1 MESLVQWYAENGSA
15 LWATIIGFLSAYGV
29 AIVSLVLGIIKTK
42 LASIKSTEKMCALI
56 TKLEEEFKNVVEA
69 NKNDIIAACDANTAK
84 RIAKMQ
90 EIADATNAANEKLEE
105 AQTTDA
111 NDALNNL
118 E

>member
-1 MESLVQWYAENGSA
+1 MESLVQWYAENGTA
-15 LWATIIGFLSAYGV
+15 LWATIIGFLSAYGL
-29 AIVSLVLGIIKTK
+29 ALIGLVIGIIKA
-42 LASIKSTEKMCALI
+42 LFGSNEKTSKFTNTLVEV
-56 TKLEEEFKNVVEA
+56 KDEFKKYVDD
-69 NKNDIIAACDANTAK
+69 NKEEIIAACDANTAK

-90 EIADATNAANEKLEE
+90 EIADATIAANEKLEE

>member
-1 MESLVQWYAENGSA
+1 MESLVQWYAENESA
-15 LWATIIGFLSAYGV
+15 LWATIIGFLSAYGA
-29 AIVSLVLGIIKTK
+29 AIVSLVVGIIKTK

-56 TKLEEEFKNVVEA
+56 TKLEEEFKNVGEA

>member
-29 AIVSLVLGIIKTK
+29 AIVTLVVGIIKTK
-42 LASIKSTEKMCALI
+42 LASIKSTEKMCSLL
-56 TKLEEEFKNVVEA
+56 TELKEEFTNVVEA
-69 NKNDIIAACDANTAK
+69 NKEDIIAACDANTAK
-84 RIAKMQ
+84 RIQKMQ
-90 EIADATNAANEKLEE
+90 EIAEATNAANEKLEE

>member
-29 AIVSLVLGIIKTK
+29 AIVTLVVGIIKTK
-42 LASIKSTEKMCALI
+42 LASIKATEKTA
-56 TKLEEEFKNVVEA
+56 KLLDELVNEFKNIVEA
-69 NKNDIIAACDANTAK
+69 NKEDIIAACDANTAK
-84 RIAKMQ
+84 RIQKMQ
-90 EIADATNAANEKLEE
+90 EIAEATNAANEKLEE

>member
-15 LWATIIGFLSAYGV
+15 LWVTIIGFLSAYGA
-29 AIVSLVLGIIKTK
+29 AIVSLVVGIIKTK
-42 LASIKSTEKMCALI
+42 LASIKLTEKMCALI

>member
-29 AIVSLVLGIIKTK
+29 AIVSLVIGIIRTK
-42 LASIKSTEKMCALI
+42 LASIKSTEKMSALLE
-56 TKLEEEFKNVVEA
+56 KLGEEFKAVVEA
-69 NKNDIIAACDANTAK
+69 HKEEIIAACDANTAK

-90 EIADATNAANEKLEE
+90 EIAEATNAANEKLEE

-111 NDALNNL
+111 NDALNIL

>member
-15 LWATIIGFLSAYGV
+15 LWTTIIGFLSAYGV
-29 AIVSLVLGIIKTK
+29 ALVGLVIGIIRTK
-42 LASIKSTEKMCALI
+42 LASNKATEKMCATL
-56 TKLEEEFKNVVEA
+56 TKLADEFKNVVEEH
-69 NKNDIIAACDANTAK
+69 KEEIIAACDANTAK

-90 EIADATNAANEKLEE
+90 EIADATNAANENLEE

>member
-1 MESLVQWYAENGSA
+1 MDSLVQWYAENGSA
-15 LWATIIGFLSAYGV
+15 LWATIIGFLSAYGA
-29 AIVSLVLGIIKTK
+29 AIVSLVVGIIKTK